1 MGAPTEISMIRI
13 SAETLTRFTAEALER
28 CGVPAEDAALAADV
42 LLASDRRGINSHGIA
57 RLENYVM
64 MLRAGR
70 INPVA
75 DFRVV
80 RETPSTAAIDGG
92 NGLGLVVGPK
102 ANELA
107 MQKAGAVGSGWVTV
121 RNSNHFGIAGYYPL
135 QALRRNLIGFA
146 FTNSIALVSPARG
159 AGRVLGTNPI
169 AVAFPGEEEPPVVID
184 LATSLVPYGKI
195 EVMQRLGRPL
205 GEGWATDRR
214 GQPTREPAD
223 VIAGGALT
231 PLGGTEDGAAHKGY
245 CLSAM
250 VDLMSGVLSGANWGP
265 FCPPFRIDQPV
276 PARTVGE
283 GLGHCFG
290 ALQIAGFADPGE
302 FRRNV
307 DEWVRTMRATTPA
320 DPSKPVLIPG
330 DPERAAEAER
340 GALGIPLPPAVVEDL
355 RKVARLTGATAV
367 V

>member
-1 MGAPTEISMIRI
+1 MVRI
-13 SAETLTRFTAEALER
+13 SAETLTRFTVEVLER
-28 CGVPAEDAALAADV
+28 CQVPAADARLAADV

-64 MLRAGR
+64 MMRAGR

-75 DFRVV
+75 TCRVV

-92 NGLGLVVGPK
+92 NGLGLVVGPR

-107 MQKAGAVGSGWVTV
+107 MKKAEAVGSGWVTV

-135 QALRRNLIGFA
+135 QALQRDLIGFA

-159 AGRVLGTNPI
+159 SGRVLGTNPI
-169 AVAFPGEEEPPVVID
+169 AVAFPGQEEPPVVID

-205 GEGWATDRR
+205 GEGWATDRDGR
-214 GQPTREPAD
+214 PTLEPGD
-223 VIAGGALT
+223 VMAGGALS
-231 PLGGTEDGAAHKGY
+231 PLGGTEEGAVHKGY

-250 VDLMSGVLSGANWGP
+250 VDLLSGVLSGANWGP
-265 FCPPFRIDQPV
+265 FCPPFRIDQPI
-276 PARTVGE
+276 PGRTVGA

-302 FRRNV
+302 FKRNI
-307 DEWVRTMRATTPA
+307 DEWCRTMRAVKPVDSA
-320 DPSKPVLIPG
+320 EPVLIPG

-340 GALGIPLPPAVVEDL
+340 RVHGIPLPPAVIADL
-355 RKVARLTGATAV
+355 EKVASLTGIPFPA
-367 V
+367 